1 MTVCWQWLYP
11 FFRSAWNV
19 FDALVVIISILGI
32 LISELPGVCVCVCVC
47 VCVNIVGCV
56 LICRLL
62 AAYAVA
68 KGRIAVAVA
77 RPNILTSLMPPLAAA
92 PASSITPLLLLGP

>member
-47 VCVNIVGCV
+47 VCEYRWMCLNLSFIGC
-56 LICRLL
+56 IRC
-62 AAYAVA
+62 
-68 KGRIAVAVA
+68 
-77 RPNILTSLMPPLAAA
+77 S
-92 PASSITPLLLLGP
+92 

>member
-47 VCVNIVGCV
+47 VCV
-56 LICRLL
+56 
-62 AAYAVA
+62 
-68 KGRIAVAVA
+68 
-77 RPNILTSLMPPLAAA
+77 
-92 PASSITPLLLLGP
+92 